1 MVYCKFSRGLAA
13 FLQSVQSI
21 EALQLPTEEPTEWT
35 EAEYAKAHD
44 VYKTSQPGLFHQL
57 GMSSF
62 HILRDY
68 AQQEA
73 AQAGRPPVSGV
84 PGDCADAD
92 CASALRHRIT
102 AKHGKLQESLIEY
115 QGCRLKELKCD
126 DVGEESP
133 VETIMKTL
141 AALEPVAQALH
152 FLHPTHAEAKEAAE
166 QIARFTRAI

>member
-1 MVYCKFSRGLAA
+1 MVYCQFSRGLAA

-62 HILRDY
+62 HFLRDY

-73 AQAGRPPVSGV
+73 AKAGRPPVSGV
-84 PGDCADAD
+84 PGDCTGAD

-102 AKHGKLQESLIEY
+102 AKHGELQESLIKY
-115 QGCRLKELKCD
+115 QGRRLRNLKCY

-152 FLHPTHAEAKEAAE
+152 FLHPTHCETKEAAE
-166 QIARFTRAI
+166 QIARFTTAI